1 MEPSVYD
8 ERRRAADRRDVRML
22 DGLPRIRTKFGEAR
36 NLLAELQQETDRAQQ
51 MEVEWGQLQ
60 LEQSTWAMP
69 ARVDKIAVNKL
80 QMRAPKGQQTRLI
93 YSKGSHESSVR
104 P

>member
-1 MEPSVYD
+1 MARVHILLVLAVIGCALYVVMSQH
-8 ERRRAADRRDVRML
+8 
-22 DGLPRIRTKFGEAR
+22 KAR

-80 QMRAPKGQQTRLI
+80 QMRVPKGQQTRLI
-93 YSKGSHESSVR
+93 YSKGSHESSVW